1 MSLDR
6 ISIDAVIAMKKMQA
20 RSSQVSES
28 AYSNAL
34 MAAGMASC
42 VCWIIA
48 LQVFMFS
55 LLDSANLTPL
65 ATI

>member
-1 MSLDR
+1 MER
-6 ISIDAVIAMKKMQA
+6 MQA
-20 RSSQVSES
+20 RSNMVSQS

-42 VCWIIA
+42 VCWIVT
-48 LQVFMFS
+48 LRVFMFS
-55 LLDSANLTPL
+55 FVNSANLTPL